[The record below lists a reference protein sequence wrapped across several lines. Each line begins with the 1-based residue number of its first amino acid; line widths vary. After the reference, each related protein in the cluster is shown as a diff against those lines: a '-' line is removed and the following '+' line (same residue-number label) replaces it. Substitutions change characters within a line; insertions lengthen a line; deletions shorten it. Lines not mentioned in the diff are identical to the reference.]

1 MSRQQPGSVTN
12 AIRALVGLVV
22 LSGVTALLTIVF
34 RDDLVRSWAD
44 GNDAAREILE
54 QGGLDALNE
63 SSLHVPAFVPV
74 AIVLFIVFA
83 ALVGVLLMFFR
94 DGHDWARLSLGVLVV
109 CAGLASASSLR
120 TDPPTVFLVVSALS
134 IVLDLVLLVL
144 LWHPDTSAY
153 LRGAWLVAHPG
164 SIESTEPTD
173 PGPSGSS

>member
-12 AIRALVGLVV
+12 ATRALVGLVA

-54 QGGLDALNE
+54 QGGLDALDE

-83 ALVGVLLMFFR
+83 GLVGVLLMFFR
-94 DGHDWARLSLGVLVV
+94 DGHEWARLSLSVLVLFT
-109 CAGLASASSLR
+109 ALASLSSLR
-120 TDPPTVFLVVSALS
+120 TDPPTVFLVVSAVS
-134 IVLDLVLLVL
+134 IALDLALLVL
-144 LWHPDTSAY
+144 LWHRDTSAY
-153 LRGAWLVAHPG
+153 LRGAWLAAHPVAAGASGPG
-164 SIESTEPTD
+164 S
-173 PGPSGSS
+173 SGSS